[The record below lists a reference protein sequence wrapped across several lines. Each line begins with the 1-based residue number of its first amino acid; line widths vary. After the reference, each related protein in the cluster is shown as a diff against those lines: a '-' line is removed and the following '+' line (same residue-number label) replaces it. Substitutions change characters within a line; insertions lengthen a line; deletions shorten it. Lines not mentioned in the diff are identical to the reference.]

1 MNEISTGT
9 PSVVGLLEHAGKVMT
24 LSIWFDWF
32 DRLQNYTIKNSVKS
46 RQMNLK
52 SFTYN
57 YVWFKK
63 VSYSILLHCF
73 SLKYISVS
81 SFNQCGVPSGIF
93 AANCHRQILS
103 KKCKFFPVLGFKFDS
118 IVSYLA
124 NLVTFCD
131 STILNE
137 SYVFL
142 RQYICNLVITAL
154 SRVILILSFNKT

>member
-1 MNEISTGT
+1 MKIDICL
-9 PSVVGLLEHAGKVMT
+9 V
-24 LSIWFDWF
+24 FD
-32 DRLQNYTIKNSVKS
+32 
-46 RQMNLK
+46 
-52 SFTYN
+52 
-57 YVWFKK
+57 
-63 VSYSILLHCF
+63 
-73 SLKYISVS
+73 
-81 SFNQCGVPSGIF
+81 QCGVPSGIF

-103 KKCKFFPVLGFKFDS
+103 KKCKFFLEFKFDS

-154 SRVILILSFNKT
+154 SRVILVPPHSIFQQNIGGPVNGH